1 MDPAIARP
9 RRNNFLCRRRRDR
22 ALSHRDRQLPRQ
34 SRLGC
39 AHALGCAAAD
49 GRRAA
54 LRNFRGDRRSRRGRS
69 LDRNGQ
75 RSRRC
80 GADAG
85 GGARGDRCL
94 RRRASCR
101 AVVPQARARPRRS
114 GGAGAARTD
123 AERTRMSEPENFI
136 ARWSRRKREAAE
148 DAEATKSSPAPDAAA
163 ESAHPIEDQREGSDA
178 SRARSGAS
186 EPPEFAPDPAK
197 LPPIEAI
204 TAETDIRAFLAPG
217 VPPELTRAALR
228 RAWAADPKIRDF
240 VGLADYDWDFNAP
253 GAMTGFGSLEMTDEL
268 RQQIARMVGGNLANE
283 ATGSPAQT
291 SAEVQGKPT
300 PVETSTESV
309 ATAAEMSTQQVHSD
323 AGTSPNERIG
333 AQNEPRSSEA
343 LPQRSKV
350 DIASRNSSKSTNND
364 QLIEKRLHGRALPK

>member
-1 MDPAIARP
+1 MDHAIARP
-9 RRNNFLCRRRRDR
+9 RRDNLLCRRCRDR
-22 ALSHRDRQLPRQ
+22 ALSHRDHQLPRQ
-34 SRLGC
+34 SRLGR

-54 LRNFRGDRRSRRGRS
+54 IRDFRGDCRSRRGRS

-75 RSRRC
+75 RSRRR

-101 AVVPQARARPRRS
+101 AAFPQTRARPRRS
-114 GGAGAARTD
+114 RGAGAARTN

-136 ARWSRRKREAAE
+136 ARWSRRKRKAAE
-148 DAEATKSSPAPDAAA
+148 DAEAMKSSIAPDATA

-178 SRARSGAS
+178 PQARSES
-186 EPPEFAPDPAK
+186 PEFAPDPAK
-197 LPPIEAI
+197 LPPIETI
-204 TAETDIRAFLAPG
+204 TAATDIRAFLAPG

-240 VGLADYDWDFNAP
+240 IGLSENSWDFNAP

-268 RQQIARMVGGNLANE
+268 RQQIARMVGRSLANE
-283 ATGSPAQT
+283 ATDSPAQT
-291 SAEVQGKPT
+291 SAEVQGKPS
-300 PVETSTESV
+300 PAETSTESV
-309 ATAAEMSTQQVHSD
+309 DAAAEVPTQNVQSNV
-323 AGTSPNERIG
+323 GT
-333 AQNEPRSSEA
+333 AQNGCIGEHDHQRNSEA

-350 DIASRNSSKSTNND
+350 DIASRNNSENTDND
-364 QLIEKRLHGRALPK
+364 QLIGKRPHGRALPK

>member
-1 MDPAIARP
+1 MDPAIARRR
-9 RRNNFLCRRRRDR
+9 RRNLLCRRRRDR

-34 SRLGC
+34 SRLGR
-39 AHALGCAAAD
+39 AHALGCATPD
-49 GRRAA
+49 WRRAA
-54 LRNFRGDRRSRRGRS
+54 VRDFRGDRRSRRGRS

-75 RSRRC
+75 RPRRC

-101 AVVPQARARPRRS
+101 AAILQARARPRRS

-123 AERTRMSEPENFI
+123 AERTRMSEPEHFI
-136 ARWSRRKREAAE
+136 ARWSRRKRKAAE
-148 DAEATKSSPAPDAAA
+148 DAEAMKSSPAPDAAA
-163 ESAHPIEDQREGSDA
+163 SAHPIPDQREGSDA
-178 SRARSGAS
+178 PRARSGAS

-197 LPPIEAI
+197 LPPIETI
-204 TAETDIRAFLAPG
+204 TAATDIRPFLAPG

-268 RQQIARMVGGNLANE
+268 R
-283 ATGSPAQT
+283 
-291 SAEVQGKPT
+291 
-300 PVETSTESV
+300 
-309 ATAAEMSTQQVHSD
+309 
-323 AGTSPNERIG
+323 
-333 AQNEPRSSEA
+333 
-343 LPQRSKV
+343 
-350 DIASRNSSKSTNND
+350 
-364 QLIEKRLHGRALPK
+364 